1 MSETIPQ
8 PIIQRKI
15 LFTPAYNQNIIAD
28 KKAIQSKAYDL
39 LTVPWRDITSHWYH
53 SKPKKLSSFNA
64 GFPVLK
70 LILPYLKNKGNK

>member
-39 LTVPWRDITSHWYH
+39 LTVP
-53 SKPKKLSSFNA
+53 
-64 GFPVLK
+64 
-70 LILPYLKNKGNK
+70 